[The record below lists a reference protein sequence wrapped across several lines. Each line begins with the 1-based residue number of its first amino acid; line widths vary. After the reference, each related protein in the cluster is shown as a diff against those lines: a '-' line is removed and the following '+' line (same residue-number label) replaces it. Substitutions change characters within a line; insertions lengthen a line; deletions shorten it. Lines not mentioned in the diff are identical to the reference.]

1 MHSEHSSKMLAAIVL
16 MVLAARAY
24 SGKEI
29 FVYPTVLQGR
39 TTTRDLIIRLT
50 DQITLNLQKSSVLA
64 ETLLF
69 VTSKAEKTE
78 VELVNTT
85 SIEERLYHDIR
96 HQSSVTVQERD
107 GAVQVEG
114 ILSSNLR
121 IKPILESQRSLLGQV
136 MHKIYEVQETKGNF
150 KYSEKHKVRYETK
163 EYNAYRGSKES
174 RKVDNFIL
182 EVHALSDRA
191 HNKHFRTA
199 EALILYLAVMAN
211 AANLRYEDM
220 KKPSI
225 RIRLVG
231 ITKTQHEPF
240 AVRNQGTVD
249 ADKSLDALVEHN
261 RKGRIPGHFDVL
273 YWITGEDLSGVENGV
288 LDTSFSGL
296 AYTGRLCTSQGVA
309 EGEDIATSYSGART
323 MAHELAHTM
332 GASHD
337 KTPRCPWSEGYLM
350 SYVDGGTKKYT
361 LSPCSRDKIKS
372 TLQHVSP
379 KCRSV
384 LSDTNYM
391 AQRKH
396 YPGQEISDN
405 KYCAM
410 MLRLDG
416 KERKVIFNKSPG
428 LSTKCKMECCP
439 RGLPKKNCLIV
450 DILEG
455 MSCSHQKTCRR
466 GVCGLHRW
474 P

>member
-1 MHSEHSSKMLAAIVL
+1 MHSKHSREMLAVIVF
-16 MVLAARAY
+16 MELAAY
-24 SGKEI
+24 GCTGEEI
-29 FVYPTVLQGR
+29 FVYPTVLQER
-39 TTTRDLIIRLT
+39 TATKNLVIRLT
-50 DQITLNLQKSSVLA
+50 DQITLNLQKSSILA

-69 VTSKAEKTE
+69 ASIKAEKTE
-78 VELVNTT
+78 IEWVNTT
-85 SIEERLYHDIR
+85 SIEERLYHDIH
-96 HQSSVTVQERD
+96 HQSSVTVQQRN

-121 IKPILESQRSLLGQV
+121 IKPVPESQRTLLGRII
-136 MHKIYEVQETKGNF
+136 HKIYEVQETKGNL
-150 KYSEKHKVRYETK
+150 KYSKKHKANYE
-163 EYNAYRGSKES
+163 SKEFHAYS
-174 RKVDNFIL
+174 RSMESVPVNNFIL
-182 EVHALSDRA
+182 EVHVLSDRA
-191 HNKHFRTA
+191 HNKNFRTA
-199 EALILYLAVMAN
+199 EALITYPAVMAN
-211 AANLRYEDM
+211 AVNLRYEDM

-231 ITKTQHEPF
+231 ITKSQYEPF

-249 ADKSLDALVEHN
+249 ADKSLDALVAHN
-261 RKGRIPGHFDVL
+261 HKGRIPGHFDVL
-273 YWITGEDLSGVENGV
+273 YWITGENLSGVENGV

-337 KTPRCPWSEGYLM
+337 KTPRCPWSEGFLM
-350 SYVDGGTKKYT
+350 SYVDGGIKKYT
-361 LSPCSRDKIKS
+361 LSPCSRDKIRS
-372 TLQHVSP
+372 TLLNVSP

-391 AQRKH
+391 TQRKH
-396 YPGQEISDN
+396 YPGQEISDR

-410 MLRLDG
+410 MLRTDG
-416 KERKVIFNKSPG
+416 KRTKVTFYKTPD
-428 LSTKCKMECCP
+428 LSVKCKMKCC
-439 RGLPKKNCLIV
+439 RQGLPKSCIVV

-455 MSCSHQKTCRR
+455 MSCSKHKTCRR
-466 GVCGLHRW
+466 GVCGMHRW